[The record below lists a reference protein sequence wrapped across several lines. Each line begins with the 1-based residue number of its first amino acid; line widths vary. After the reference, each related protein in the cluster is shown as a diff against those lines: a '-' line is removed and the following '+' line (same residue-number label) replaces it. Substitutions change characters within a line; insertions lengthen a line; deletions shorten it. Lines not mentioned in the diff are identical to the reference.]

1 MGDKKADKDKKK
13 KLNIKDNLIL
23 KYVLFFAALAL
34 VFAGGAVI
42 FNYVQMTAI
51 QPERAAFQLDVSGA
65 ERSTHEN
72 YKNLLEDRRTESELS
87 LANVQDN
94 LILSQSNQLFFL
106 EERKKLLADQYYLIG
121 EINLQNRLEALE
133 RSQKQKLEEYATRRQ
148 NEIQSQILE
157 KQQEINQQII
167 DLEVGLSED
176 ELASLRSYRRELL
189 SEHRA
194 ELLNLRVKLR
204 VLDMTAAREAEIRAR
219 IAEIQGEVDRQV
231 EAVRAS
237 LESDLREDIYDKVI
251 ELQEEFSQYQ
261 AGKNEELNQAIEAK
275 KRELDDEFQD
285 RRVELYAELESN
297 YLNYLENQA
306 EELAWLEENFKYLS
320 RELEE

>member
-1 MGDKKADKDKKK
+1 MGDKKLKNDKKK
-13 KLNIKDNLIL
+13 KINIKDNLVL
-23 KYVLFFAALAL
+23 KYILFFAALAF

-42 FNYVQMTAI
+42 FNYVQMTAF

-65 ERSTHEN
+65 ERSVHEN
-72 YKNLLEDRRTESELS
+72 YRNLVEGSRAESELS

-133 RSQKQKLEEYATRRQ
+133 RSQKQELEEYATRRQ

-189 SEHRA
+189 SEYRA

-204 VLDMTAAREAEIRAR
+204 VLDMTAAREAEIRTR
-219 IAEIQGEVDRQV
+219 LAEIEEEVDRQV

-251 ELQEEFSQYQ
+251 ELQEEFSDYQ
-261 AGKNEELNQAIEAK
+261 SARNEELNQAIEAK
-275 KRELDDEFQD
+275 KRELDVEYQD
-285 RRVELYAELESN
+285 RREEWYAELESN
-297 YLNYLENQA
+297 YLSHLESQA
-306 EELAWLEENFKYLS
+306 ETVAWLEDNFKYLS
-320 RELEE
+320 RELDE

>member
-1 MGDKKADKDKKK
+1 MGDKKVDNNKKK

-42 FNYVQMTAI
+42 FNYIQMTAI

-65 ERSTHEN
+65 ERSVHNN
-72 YKNLLEDRRTESELS
+72 YKNSLGDMRAESELR
-87 LANVQDN
+87 LVNVQDD
-94 LILSQSNQLFFL
+94 LILSQSSQLLLL

-133 RSQKQKLEEYATRRQ
+133 RSQNQKLEEFADSRQ
-148 NEIQSQILE
+148 SEIQSQILE
-157 KQQEINQQII
+157 KQQDINQQII

-219 IAEIQGEVDRQV
+219 LAEIQGEVDSQV
-231 EAVRAS
+231 EAVKSS

-261 AGKNEELNQAIEAK
+261 SARNEELNQAIDSK
-275 KRELDDEFQD
+275 KEELDTEYQQK
-285 RRVELYAELESN
+285 RKELYAELESD

-306 EELAWLEENFKYLS
+306 EDLAWLEENFKYLS

>member
-1 MGDKKADKDKKK
+1 MGDKKVDNDKKK
-13 KLNIKDNLIL
+13 KMNIKDNLIL

-42 FNYVQMTAI
+42 FNYVQMTAF

-65 ERSTHEN
+65 ERSVHEN
-72 YKNLLEDRRTESELS
+72 YRNLVEGSRAESELS

-94 LILSQSNQLFFL
+94 LILSQSTQLFFL

-121 EINLQNRLEALE
+121 EINLQNRLDALE
-133 RSQKQKLEEYATRRQ
+133 RSQKQELEEFAARRQ
-148 NEIQSQILE
+148 NQIQSQILE

-204 VLDMTAAREAEIRAR
+204 VLDMTAVREAEIRSR
-219 IAEIQGEVDRQV
+219 LAEIEGEVERQV

-237 LESDLREDIYDKVI
+237 LESELREDIYDKVI
-251 ELQEEFSQYQ
+251 ELQEEFSEYQ
-261 AGKNEELNQAIEAK
+261 SARNEELNQAIEAK
-275 KRELDDEFQD
+275 KRELDVEYQD
-285 RRVELYAELESN
+285 RREEWYAELESN
-297 YLNYLENQA
+297 YLSHLESQA
-306 EELAWLEENFKYLS
+306 ETVAWLEDNFKYLS
-320 RELEE
+320 RELDE

>member
-1 MGDKKADKDKKK
+1 MGDKKLKNDKKK
-13 KLNIKDNLIL
+13 KINIKDNLVL
-23 KYVLFFAALAL
+23 KYILFFAALAF

-42 FNYVQMTAI
+42 FNYVQMTAF
-51 QPERAAFQLDVSGA
+51 QPERATFQLDVSGA
-65 ERSTHEN
+65 ERSVHEN
-72 YKNLLEDRRTESELS
+72 YRNLVEGSRAESELS

-94 LILSQSNQLFFL
+94 LILSQSTQLFFL

-121 EINLQNRLEALE
+121 EINLQNRLDALE
-133 RSQKQKLEEYATRRQ
+133 RSQKQELEEFAARRQ
-148 NEIQSQILE
+148 NQIQSQILE

-204 VLDMTAAREAEIRAR
+204 VLDMTAVREAEIRSR
-219 IAEIQGEVDRQV
+219 LAEIEGEVERQV

-237 LESDLREDIYDKVI
+237 LESELREDIYDKVI
-251 ELQEEFSQYQ
+251 ELQEEFSEYQ
-261 AGKNEELNQAIEAK
+261 SARNEELNQAIEAK
-275 KRELDDEFQD
+275 KRELDVEYQD
-285 RRVELYAELESN
+285 RREEWYAELESN
-297 YLNYLENQA
+297 YLSHLESQA
-306 EELAWLEENFKYLS
+306 ETVAWLEDNFKYLS
-320 RELEE
+320 RELDE

>member
-1 MGDKKADKDKKK
+1 MGDKKVDNNKKE

-23 KYVLFFAALAL
+23 KYVLFFAALAV

-42 FNYVQMTAI
+42 FNYLQMTAF
-51 QPERAAFQLDVSGA
+51 QPERATFQLDVSGA
-65 ERSTHEN
+65 ERSVHNN
-72 YKNLLEDRRTESELS
+72 YKNLLGDMRAESELR
-87 LANVQDN
+87 LDNVQDN
-94 LILSQSNQLFFL
+94 LILSQASQLFFL
-106 EERKKLLADQYYLIG
+106 EERKKLLADQYYLVG
-121 EINLQNRLEALE
+121 ETNLQNRLEALE
-133 RSQKQKLEEYATRRQ
+133 RSQKHELEEFAASRQ
-148 NEIQSQILE
+148 SEIQSQILE

-204 VLDMTAAREAEIRAR
+204 VLDMTAAREAEIRGR
-219 IAEIQGEVDRQV
+219 IAEIQGEVDSQV
-231 EAVRAS
+231 EAVKSS
-237 LESDLREDIYDKVI
+237 LEADLREDIYDKVI

-261 AGKNEELNQAIEAK
+261 SDRNEELNQAIDSK
-275 KRELDDEFQD
+275 KEELDTEYQQK
-285 RRVELYAELESN
+285 RKELYAELESD

-306 EELAWLEENFKYLS
+306 EDLAWLEENFKYLS